1 LADLNNLNLNPSYT
15 VDVDFNNMPTGIG
28 ATFAEPPQPGT
39 FLFRLPPSE
48 VIFSAF
54 EKLIDP
60 TQGERIV
67 VVLKEA
73 AALFNETLKQP
84 YPTRFTNVVRY
95 LTRTIDGEKKQV
107 AISDMAMV
115 LKAVDSIPDSPS
127 NAAYVNAMIKAGGRQ
142 FLADNTLTATC
153 SPTKDTYHHNPNTG
167 RSELRA
173 GVKGCGQKFKVEG
186 YSPKDGGKPV
196 LSIPRDEEGKV
207 ALRFTCTCGAELR
220 SWPQL
225 QGFRPAS

>member
-1 LADLNNLNLNPSYT
+1 MADLNSLNLNPKYNSE
-15 VDVDFNNMPTGIG
+15 VDFDNMPTGIG

-48 VIFSAF
+48 AIFRAF
-54 EKLIDP
+54 EKVMDP
-60 TQGERIV
+60 EQGERIA

-73 AALFNETLKQP
+73 AALWNETLKQP
-84 YPTRFTNVVRY
+84 YGTRLTNVVRY
-95 LTRTIDGEKKQV
+95 ITRSEQQL
-107 AISDMAMV
+107 AISDMALL
-115 LKAVDSIPDSPS
+115 LKAVESIPESGS
-127 NAAYVNAMIKAGGRQ
+127 NAAYAEAMVKAGGRL

-153 SPTKDTYHHNPNTG
+153 SPTKDTYQHNPATG
-167 RSELRA
+167 KSEARP
-173 GVKGCGQKFKVEG
+173 GMKGCGQKYRVEG
-186 YSPKDGGKPV
+186 YQPKGGKPAV

-225 QGFRPAS
+225 QGFRPANV

>member
-1 LADLNNLNLNPSYT
+1 VADLNNLNLNPSYT
-15 VDVDFNNMPTGIG
+15 SEVDFDNMPTGIG

-48 VIFSAF
+48 VLFSAF
-54 EKLIDP
+54 EKLVDP
-60 TQGERIV
+60 EQGERIA

-73 AALFNETLKQP
+73 SALFNETLKQP
-84 YPTRFTNVVRY
+84 YGTRLTNVVRY
-95 LTRTIDGEKKQV
+95 ITRSGSQL
-107 AISDMAMV
+107 AISDMAML
-115 LKAVDSIPDSPS
+115 LKAVGSIPDSGS
-127 NAAYVNAMIKAGGRQ
+127 NAAYVNALVKAGGRQ

-167 RSELRA
+167 RSELRP
-173 GVKGCGQKFKVEG
+173 GTKGCGQKYRVEG
-186 YSPKDGGKPV
+186 YTPKGGKPPV
-196 LSIPRDEEGKV
+196 LSIPHDEEGKV

-225 QGFRPAS
+225 QGFRPAV